1 MDWLNGSGE
10 QRAVTGQAIRIADG
24 LTLPFH
30 AWSLTRAEVTRAH
43 RRLFLG
49 AAIVYLA
56 VLAPIA
62 WSVRGELEKDP
73 VPALAFVGATAL
85 VGGLLVLMTWYWAR
99 RAADYRDPEIMIDVG
114 DHGLVVRS
122 LGAAQTLGWGEIE
135 AKLLFYSGKSG
146 LQFRGVELKTAN
158 GTIPLEDDW
167 YRNGRLAAAMV
178 VRGMHA
184 AHDARQKARVERIG

>member
-1 MDWLNGSGE
+1 MDWLNGTGE

-56 VLAPIA
+56 VLIPIA

-99 RAADYRDPEIMIDVG
+99 RAADYRDPQIMIAVG
-114 DHGLVVRS
+114 EHGLTVQSPDATQS
-122 LGAAQTLGWGEIE
+122 LYWQEID

-146 LQFRGVELKTAN
+146 LQFRGVELATSQ
-158 GTIPLEDDW
+158 GRVPLEDDW
-167 YRNGRLAAAMV
+167 YRNGRLAAAVV
-178 VRGMHA
+178 VRGIHA
-184 AHDARQKARVERIG
+184 AHDERQKSRIERIG